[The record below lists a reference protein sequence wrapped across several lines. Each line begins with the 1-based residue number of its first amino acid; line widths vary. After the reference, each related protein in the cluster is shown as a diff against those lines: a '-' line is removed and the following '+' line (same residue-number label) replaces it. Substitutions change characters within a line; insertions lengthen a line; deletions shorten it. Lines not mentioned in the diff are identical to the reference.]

1 MCYPLDMSLQ
11 THVLLPLCL
20 KPHNYALAGCAFVIA
35 VARPL
40 SIHSMVFLFVSQY
53 PFCLTQFPSYWSL
66 ALQVAVPINSAL
78 AKLRSAGAVLVP
90 FDSTT
95 FQELAVSAWPGA
107 TAETIN
113 NLDASSDY
121 ESIEVLGRQVAG
133 TETVHHTM
141 FWPCS
146 ACSHSMPV
154 YLTHLHATYAALPG
168 HLLHLHQLGHATIS
182 KACFDTTS

>member
-1 MCYPLDMSLQ
+1 MCYLLDMSLQ

-40 SIHSMVFLFVSQY
+40 SIHSMVFLFISQY

-121 ESIEVLGRQVAG
+121 ESIEVLGRQAAG
-133 TETVHHTM
+133 ISGTSYMALLCMQSLNASIPHTSSCHLCRLA
-141 FWPCS
+141 WTSSSPAS
-146 ACSHSMPV
+146 AWACYHIKS
-154 YLTHLHATYAALPG
+154 
-168 HLLHLHQLGHATIS
+168 LL
-182 KACFDTTS
+182 